1 MRSDVIFSTSLIVK
15 TLSAIWVC
23 SFLRAALNLI
33 AHYRCFVYATYWSLC
48 YQILIV
54 DYFNT
59 LRLSLSFNAR
69 KNTSRSKGFSVSV
82 MLQSLPA
89 TRHKQTPDFVVI
101 KGGLHREV
109 AMNRLRRDV
118 RLCFSA
124 FIVSRTFCVLG
135 GCLFFYFSF
144 TAFLNKIG
152 TGTEKKNTF
161 KY

>member
-1 MRSDVIFSTSLIVK
+1 MPTADP
-15 TLSAIWVC
+15 AC
-23 SFLRAALNLI
+23 
-33 AHYRCFVYATYWSLC
+33 LC

-54 DYFNT
+54 DYFNI
-59 LRLSLSFNAR
+59 LRLSLSFNAQQ
-69 KNTSRSKGFSVSV
+69 NTSRSKGFSVSV

-101 KGGLHREV
+101 EGGLHREV
-109 AMNRLRRDV
+109 AINRLRRDV

-144 TAFLNKIG
+144 TAFFNKIG
-152 TGTEKKNTF
+152 TRTEKKNTF